1 MYSNTPHKA
10 ASKRPLEDSSSER
23 PRKSPF
29 GHVKVEDGLF
39 NKTKIYKFRILM
51 PNATTLELKISEQRN
66 EMPIKQFLDAVKRK
80 YFNVV
85 NQRSSEQLKG
95 EINWKYPDL
104 HIMGVDAKK
113 LSVKI
118 DLHNLPPNQWH
129 ILCLHDGSAKP
140 DAYEG
145 MWDLTPDTDLL
156 KELPDDYTFETA
168 LADLI
173 DNSLQALWS
182 NGRGDDKFISVEW
195 HTEKISIFDSGPGMD
210 GTDGNLVKWG
220 KMGASLHRS
229 VRGQAVGGK
238 PPYLKPFFGM
248 FGYGGPV
255 ATMCLGRR
263 AVVSSKTK
271 NCNKVFTLHLEREAL
286 VNASSSEKC
295 WKTKGGMRDPSEDEK
310 KNSPHG
316 SFTKVEIFEPKMKT
330 QDVKHLQC
338 KLKDI
343 YFPYIQCDEMSGKTS
358 RPVVFQVNGEDLA
371 EIWEGEVATTNRHS
385 CNGPNFVLQL
395 HFSISQDP
403 SLVHGQSQRVL
414 LEANARLTCVY
425 FPIVEGEESIDKI
438 IGELNSAGCGIRES
452 FESFSRVSVRRL
464 GRLLPDTRWA
474 LLPFM
479 VPKPKKGEKGQM
491 FKRCCSRVKCFID
504 MVIGCRDRFRLQP
517 NSAQEVQIE
526 ISRGG
531 KKLTLSQLEKQYT
544 DWVLEMHDRY
554 DEEVDGGLDEPTL
567 VILPS
572 KIKKLELSST
582 VVRVHEKIKRR
593 GKDWTAGQKIKV
605 IKGACTGFHSNNGF
619 VTLEYIILE
628 GLPGDTCGEGR
639 LICRPLGLQEDK
651 GCHLVL
657 ENGSQTIDIRD
668 SVVIPIRAIDSE
680 KDLPSVIEAGYAP
693 PENVVAV
700 IRPKAYDSGNCPNSL
715 DQKFIVKDKH
725 EMSLEVKFNAG
736 VKWEMLFEKA
746 GFYTFSFAV
755 NGLKDVRFE
764 QVVQVQASAEIGY
777 WKVVSHYL
785 DEPYT
790 IRVGFCAEPL
800 KVMCCDRNEKCVVFT
815 SVPKLTAKLSS
826 NSTVI
831 AHIRSMEV
839 VLATDKSIME
849 IKDVVA
855 KSTMLDDIRPG
866 YKATLDICTID
877 KDFSLSF
884 PCQVLPGTPKTINV
898 HPRQLKRELLP
909 DQIIETLMLEVFDEY
924 GNHAKEGDIILLS
937 VDGFSFQEGS
947 TDIHSDGKH
956 LKKVNADGYVDLSN
970 ILKVSRGYGK
980 DVSLAVIS
988 EEKTILQLNFHTEIR
1003 KLQSVPKVFK
1013 NCEAGSTLK
1022 NIVFEVIDSKGNID
1036 ESIHDEVKH
1045 GRSHT
1050 LTLKSNSLDIDDFV
1064 SYSFRCGQCTIRSVP
1079 LPQRG
1084 GIFSF
1089 SAAHSRYSELNFTIE
1104 VHVKEVVEEN
1114 RELTLN
1120 YEDVVVNPAQSPRDS
1135 CKHLQ
1140 IPQTSS
1146 FFMDLPDGHTDSCGN
1161 LRIPPTS
1168 HFLKDL
1174 RIPPT
1179 SPLLKDI
1186 RAEHKVCSPPVANE
1200 YFALPIG
1207 CLPQKDPKLED
1218 TRVQNKELDVMPVQ
1232 DMASQEMGNLEEI
1245 ENDMTNWG
1253 LIVMEHERKLERLN
1267 TTKSIIQQQI
1277 LDLQDYYPDNVSSM
1291 CSQDWIREQIK
1302 SNTQSVASVFC
1313 KLLEEP
1319 LESRPS
1325 GILGIVALLGTTESI
1340 DLSRALAKYL
1350 GDDLMLAIV
1359 CENYVEAFNLDSNT
1373 VHELANKVGQS
1384 IIGGYQAL
1392 CLEDISGPQNL
1403 LSMQLPKLPTG
1414 DVPQGFLGYAVN
1426 MITVETSY
1434 LQWRSKSGRGLRE
1447 TLFYRLFGELQVYKD
1462 RDCMMKA
1469 RSCIKDG
1476 AVSMDGS
1483 IIKGNGLVSLGNW
1496 DPVIIFPV
1504 ENRAATPLQSSK
1516 KLRLLQTLDL
1526 ELMETNE
1533 EIEKLTQSYLKDQ
1546 EMLGKSVDS
1555 RLSPTSSFTSP
1566 PSLSPQSLLSLPFA
1580 STVPSL
1586 SPVSHLVVT
1595 SGQPEQI
1602 SINNVEVSD
1611 TPIFDDGFV
1620 FIYAI
1625 DGFFNLNFTL
1635 AYAATRTLDPIPSA

>member
-1 MYSNTPHKA
+1 MKA
-10 ASKRPLEDSSSER
+10 KRL
-23 PRKSPF
+23 
-29 GHVKVEDGLF
+29 
-39 NKTKIYKFRILM
+39 
-51 PNATTLELKISEQRN
+51 
-66 EMPIKQFLDAVKRK
+66 
-80 YFNVV
+80 VV
-85 NQRSSEQLKG
+85 VFVRRRVIDEIFAGVTIARRFIEGKDKLRGSMGPTVLVSRSRQYLPKAFIEQLKR

-104 HIMGVDAKK
+104 HFTGVDAKK

-118 DLHNLPPNQWH
+118 DLHNFPPNQWR

-271 NCNKVFTLHLEREAL
+271 NCSKVFTLHLEREAL
-286 VNASSSEKC
+286 VNASSSENC

-438 IGELNSAGCGIRES
+438 IGELNSTGCGIKES

-474 LLPFM
+474 VLPFM
-479 VPKPKKGEKGQM
+479 VPKLKKGEKGQM
-491 FKRCCSRVKCFID
+491 LKRCCSRVKCFIETD
-504 MVIGCRDRFRLQP
+504 SGFNPTPHKTDLAQHHPYTKALKGFGNIGP
-517 NSAQEVQIE
+517 ENEKEVQIE
-526 ISRGG
+526 ISRDG

-544 DWVLEMHDRY
+544 DWVLEMHGRY
-554 DEEVDGGLDEPTL
+554 DEEIDGGLDEPTL

-572 KIKKLELSST
+572 KIKKLDLSST

-605 IKGACTGFHSNNGF
+605 FKGACAGFHNNNEF

-628 GLPGDTCGEGR
+628 GLSGDTCGKCISGQ
-639 LICRPLGLQEDK
+639 PLGLQEDK

-657 ENGSQTIDIRD
+657 ENGSQTIDLRD
-668 SVVIPIRAIDSE
+668 SVVLPIRVIDSE
-680 KDLPSVIEAGYAP
+680 KFVPANELEWQTRLAAYHQRLPSAIELLSHVNCQELDIDGEDLPSVIEAGDP
-693 PENVVAV
+693 LPENIVAV
-700 IRPKAYDSGNCPNSL
+700 IRPRAYDSGNCPKSL

-725 EMSLEVKFNAG
+725 EMSLEITFTAGGKKVKKVDNILSMRRPPSSHNAIHG
-736 VKWEMLFEKA
+736 LYLFQVKLRKKSEKA
-746 GFYTFSFAV
+746 GFYTLSFAV

-764 QVVQVQASAEIGY
+764 QVVQVQASTEVGS
-777 WKVVSHYL
+777 WEVVSHNL

-790 IRVGFCAEPL
+790 IRVGSCTEPL
-800 KVMCCDRNEKCVVFT
+800 KVMCCDRNQKCVVFT
-815 SVPKLTAKLSS
+815 SVPKLTSKLSS

-849 IKDVVA
+849 IKDIVA
-855 KSTMLDDIRPG
+855 ESTVLDDIRPD
-866 YKATLDICTID
+866 YEATLDICTID
-877 KDFSLSF
+877 KAFSLSF
-884 PCQVLPGTPKTINV
+884 PCRVLPGTPQTINV
-898 HPRQLKRELLP
+898 HPRQLKRNLIP
-909 DQIIETLMLEVFDEY
+909 DQIIEDLMLEVIDEY
-924 GNHAKEGDIILLS
+924 GNHAKEGDVILLS
-937 VDGFSFQEGS
+937 VDGFSFQEGRA
-947 TDIHSDGKH
+947 DINGDGKH

-980 DVSLAVIS
+980 DVSLTVIS
-988 EEKTILQLNFHTEIR
+988 EEKTILQLDFCTEIR
-1003 KLQSVPKVFK
+1003 KLQSVLKVFK
-1013 NCEAGSTLK
+1013 NYEAGSTLE
-1022 NIVFEVIDSKGNID
+1022 NVVFEVIDSKGNID

-1050 LTLKSNSLDIDDFV
+1050 LTLKSNSLDIEEFV
-1064 SYSFRCGQCTIRSVP
+1064 CYSFRHGRCTIRSIP
-1079 LPQRG
+1079 LPQTG

-1089 SAAHSRYSELNFTIE
+1089 SATHSRYPELNLTIE
-1104 VHVKEVVEEN
+1104 VHVNEVVEEN
-1114 RELTLN
+1114 CEVTLN
-1120 YEDVVVNPAQSPRDS
+1120 YEDFVGNPTQSPRDS

-1140 IPQTSS
+1140 IPPTSPS
-1146 FFMDLPDGHTDSCGN
+1146 FKDYSCGN
-1161 LRIPPTS
+1161 LRITPTS
-1168 HFLKDL
+1168 HLLKDL
-1174 RIPPT
+1174 HIPPM

-1186 RAEHKVCSPPVANE
+1186 RAEHKDSSPPVANE
-1200 YFALPIG
+1200 YFALPISG
-1207 CLPQKDPKLED
+1207 LPQKDLKLED

-1232 DMASQEMGNLEEI
+1232 DMASQEMGNLELSFFIQEI
-1245 ENDMTNWG
+1245 ETDMANWG
-1253 LIVMEHERKLERLN
+1253 LKVFEHERKLEMLN
-1267 TTKSIIQQQI
+1267 TTKSLIQQQI
-1277 LDLQDYYPDNVSSM
+1277 LDLQDHYPENVSSM

-1302 SNTQSVASVFC
+1302 SNTQSVAAVFC

-1319 LESRPS
+1319 LESRLS
-1325 GILGIVALLGTTESI
+1325 GMLGIVALLGTTESI
-1340 DLSRALAKYL
+1340 ELSRVLAKYL

-1359 CENYVEAFNLDSNT
+1359 CENYAEAFNLDSNT

-1392 CLEDISGPQNL
+1392 CLEDISVPQNL

-1426 MITVETSY
+1426 MITVETSH

-1496 DPVIIFPV
+1496 DPVIVFPV
-1504 ENRAATPLQSSK
+1504 ENRAVTPLQSSK
-1516 KLRLLQTLDL
+1516 KLRLLETLDL

-1533 EIEKLTQSYLKDQ
+1533 EIEKLTQSYLQDQ
-1546 EMLGKSVDS
+1546 EMLGKSVDRYHS
-1555 RLSPTSSFTSP
+1555 HRSS
-1566 PSLSPQSLLSLPFA
+1566 QN
-1580 STVPSL
+1580 
-1586 SPVSHLVVT
+1586 VSQT
-1595 SGQPEQI
+1595 AFRS
-1602 SINNVEVSD
+1602 
-1611 TPIFDDGFV
+1611 F
-1620 FIYAI
+1620 
-1625 DGFFNLNFTL
+1625 
-1635 AYAATRTLDPIPSA
+1635 